1 LKNRRELVKIKST
14 SEIGMLTPKN
24 SVGKQE
30 QVSNEQI
37 LLKTPKKT
45 RKNETVD
52 TLTELAEEN
61 QLMINSAAK
70 S

>member
-1 LKNRRELVKIKST
+1 
-14 SEIGMLTPKN
+14 MLTPKN

-45 RKNETVD
+45 RRNETVD
-52 TLTELAEEN
+52 TLTQLAEEN